1 MADQP
6 QILIFEN
13 GRDAEREALHGLL
26 RDKMG
31 DQVKIETD
39 ARAVWDYLNDPANAA
54 EKLVA
59 LFLDL
64 EPSNAHSLDLLQKIR
79 GNRRLAH
86 LHIVGMTVADSPQ
99 EDLATCIALNVVT
112 FVKKPVTLRSFT
124 KAIADSFH
132 SSKIASQN
140 RA

>member
-13 GRDAEREALHGLL
+13 GHDAEREALHGLL

-31 DQVKIETD
+31 DQVKIGTD
-39 ARAVWDYLNDPANAA
+39 AQDVWDYLNNPANAA

-64 EPSNAHSLDLLQKIR
+64 EPSNANSLELLQKIR
-79 GNRRLAH
+79 RDRRLAH
-86 LHIVGMTVADSPQ
+86 LHIIGMTTVDSPQ
-99 EDLATCIALNVVT
+99 EDLAKCIALNVVT
-112 FVKKPVTLRSFT
+112 FVKKPVTLGSFT

-132 SSKIASQN
+132 SSKIASEN